1 MCSSAQL
8 EDNTGA
14 RSGDRM
20 DHPKGDQDN
29 RVREIWSHL
38 RNYTH
43 GSEEEEFPGKFVAV
57 PVSRGH
63 QGIFRQRIKKNGT
76 ISAISS
82 GLACCVPVCLRL
94 HTIVSNGEPTKP
106 CLLGK
111 EVSGS
116 RTT

>member
-1 MCSSAQL
+1 
-8 EDNTGA
+8 
-14 RSGDRM
+14 M

-63 QGIFRQRIKKNGT
+63 QGIFDNGFKKMVLFRLFHL
-76 ISAISS
+76 
-82 GLACCVPVCLRL
+82 GLPVAFPY
-94 HTIVSNGEPTKP
+94 V
-106 CLLGK
+106 
-111 EVSGS
+111 
-116 RTT
+116 